1 MSGQIN
7 GRGSRGLLARR
18 RHLRAQRA
26 LELMLEFQESK
37 AQNFLKT
44 RYDPSQDLLAKSH
57 QVRSALEEFQRIEP
71 DTRVLEVGSGAHG
84 LVFFFGAQ
92 FGIGVD
98 PLAHHYVALFP
109 AWQRRIPTVA
119 ACGEALPF
127 PDNCFDVVLSDDV
140 VDYAE
145 DPAAIMAEMARVLV
159 PSGTLYFTV
168 NICHPVWNTLSM
180 LPEVVDF
187 HTTNISLQ
195 RARRFFKDLP
205 LRIVWEKHN
214 IPEARAAIRSRGKR
228 RLRDWVKSVFY
239 YKARFATI
247 AIREPI

>member
-1 MSGQIN
+1 
-7 GRGSRGLLARR
+7 
-18 RHLRAQRA
+18 
-26 LELMLEFQESK
+26 MLEFQKNK

-44 RYDPSQDLLAKSH
+44 GYDPTGDLLAKSH
-57 QVRSALEEFQRIEP
+57 QVRTLLEKFQRIKP
-71 DTRVLEVGSGAHG
+71 DARVLEVGSGAHG

-92 FGIGVD
+92 CGIGVD
-98 PLAHHYVALFP
+98 PLAHDYGALFP
-109 AWQRRIPTVA
+109 SWQRRIPTVS

-127 PDNCFDVVLSDDV
+127 PDDCFDVVLSDDV

-145 DPAAIMAEMARVLV
+145 DPAAIIAEMARVLV

-168 NICHPVWNTLSM
+168 NICHPMWNTLSM

-195 RARRFFKDLP
+195 RARRFFKHLP
-205 LRIVWEKHN
+205 LRVVWETHN
-214 IPEARAAIRSRGKR
+214 IPDARAAIMNLRKR
-228 RLRDWVKSVFY
+228 RFRDWLKKVFY

-247 AIREPI
+247 AIREPYDRLN

>member
-1 MSGQIN
+1 
-7 GRGSRGLLARR
+7 
-18 RHLRAQRA
+18 
-26 LELMLEFQESK
+26 
-37 AQNFLKT
+37 
-44 RYDPSQDLLAKSH
+44 
-57 QVRSALEEFQRIEP
+57 
-71 DTRVLEVGSGAHG
+71 
-84 LVFFFGAQ
+84 
-92 FGIGVD
+92 
-98 PLAHHYVALFP
+98 
-109 AWQRRIPTVA
+109 
-119 ACGEALPF
+119 
-127 PDNCFDVVLSDDV
+127 
-140 VDYAE
+140 
-145 DPAAIMAEMARVLV
+145 MAEMARVLV